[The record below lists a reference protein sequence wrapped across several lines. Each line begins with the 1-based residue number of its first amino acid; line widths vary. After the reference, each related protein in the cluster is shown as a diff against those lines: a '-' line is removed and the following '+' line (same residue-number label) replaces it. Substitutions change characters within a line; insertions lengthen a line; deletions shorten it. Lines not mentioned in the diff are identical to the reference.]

1 MASCPQCSRLLAN
14 DARHC
19 DRCGAVQPGLH
30 GAESLRAPSSRAP
43 ARQAAALP
51 LPPSPP
57 AAGGQPAA
65 GGDSSPGVLAS
76 GRYRVEKTLGEG
88 GMGVVFQAIDTRLG
102 RKVAVKLLRPEL
114 LAHPTARSRMT
125 TEANALARIE
135 HPNVVRML
143 DVFDEGPALALVLE
157 LVTGGDLAQKIPPA
171 GLPQAQVLPWMAGI
185 LAGVQAIHQ
194 AELVHRDIK
203 PSNVLLTATGVPK
216 ITDLGVARDNS
227 RERVTVLSAR
237 LGTYEYMSPECVQGA
252 GVDARSDVYSCGV
265 LMYEM
270 LCGSPPF
277 RGQDFEIAAAQVG
290 QSADLSKLS
299 VHASPSVIAVVARA
313 LAKEPA
319 RRWSSAQGMAEA
331 LLAAAQVQAGSVLT
345 SPPVSRSVAVARPAR
360 TEVPGQSA
368 SASLP
373 TWLWT
378 AALLAV
384 GAGLW
389 LFLNWGTGATAAPS
403 DSAASVSSKSDLPS
417 SGGPGQRATSEQTS
431 PDASEAGSLP
441 KPPQPSAPPQTPP
454 EPASAPVISDGPADS
469 PEPKSRRRPKAPQ
482 TSVKEPKNDAD
493 EKWKRL

>member
-1 MASCPQCSRLLAN
+1 
-14 DARHC
+14 
-19 DRCGAVQPGLH
+19 
-30 GAESLRAPSSRAP
+30 
-43 ARQAAALP
+43 
-51 LPPSPP
+51 
-57 AAGGQPAA
+57 
-65 GGDSSPGVLAS
+65 VLAS

-114 LAHPTARSRMT
+114 LAHPTARTRMT

-227 RERVTVLSAR
+227 RERVTVLNAR

-299 VHASPSVIAVVARA
+299 VNASPSVIGVVARA

-331 LLAAAQVQAGSVLT
+331 LLEAVQAQAGPLFA
-345 SPPVSRSVAVARPAR
+345 SPPAFRAVAEPRPAR
-360 TEVPGQSA
+360 MESPRQSA
-368 SASLP
+368 TTSFPAWP
-373 TWLWT
+373 WT

-389 LFLNWGTGATAAPS
+389 LFLNWGAGATAAPS
-403 DSAASVSSKSDLPS
+403 DSAASVSSKADAPS
-417 SGGPGQRATSEQTS
+417 SGAPGQRGTSEQTS
-431 PDASEAGSLP
+431 PDAPEAGPLP
-441 KPPQPSAPPQTPP
+441 TPPRPAAPPQTAP
-454 EPASAPVISDGPADS
+454 EPASAPVISDGPAAS
-469 PEPKSRRRPKAPQ
+469 ASEPKSRRRPKPPLPSA
-482 TSVKEPKNDAD
+482 KEPKNDAD